1 MSELEDSADRLA
13 GDVAGLSNRV
23 DKLSLSIDQLGRR
36 TSRTE
41 RLTTRSA
48 AVVIL
53 LVVAMGVVAWV
64 AVGQQ
69 RTASQLSDLTQ
80 LSLCPVFKLV
90 LGGYDPATR
99 PAGDARAQYEQQ
111 FGVMR
116 DAYSRLQCTGELVP
130 PRTSP

>member
-13 GDVAGLSNRV
+13 GDVAGLSERV
-23 DKLSLSIDQLGRR
+23 DKLSLSLDQLGRR

-41 RLTTRSA
+41 RLTTRNALVA
-48 AVVIL
+48 AL
-53 LVVAMGVVAWV
+53 LVAALLIVGWV
-64 AVGQQ
+64 AYGQQ
-69 RTASQLSDLTQ
+69 QTANRLGDVTQ

-90 LGGYDPATR
+90 LGGYDPQSR

-111 FGVMR
+111 FSVMR
-116 DAYSRLQCTGELVP
+116 DAYARLQCTGELVP